1 MNVPTTPGGTPV
13 MRPFQPSRR
22 ASDMA
27 LNLVVFDPA
36 ITEAFSKC
44 VGQRRH
50 EPGGCHLLGPPPF
63 SHAVRRVPRYL
74 RTMFAEHLLRFHQ
87 DVLEYE
93 KSARDIEARRDRAGE
108 IFAAYLSPK
117 GGHDVE
123 LDVPSLFE
131 IKKNL
136 ALDKKGR
143 PQQKEPG
150 TLTYAFHTAMVKIF
164 MRLKFECVNRT
175 LLLLRCYYCWY

>member
-1 MNVPTTPGGTPV
+1 
-13 MRPFQPSRR
+13 
-22 ASDMA
+22 
-27 LNLVVFDPA
+27 
-36 ITEAFSKC
+36 
-44 VGQRRH
+44 
-50 EPGGCHLLGPPPF
+50 
-63 SHAVRRVPRYL
+63 
-74 RTMFAEHLLRFHQ
+74 MFAEHLLRFHQ

-108 IFAAYLSPK
+108 IFAAYLAPK

-175 LLLLRCYYCWY
+175 LLLLRCLLVLVLVLHPPSCCSFCCCYYTRPPLPPPPPPPTTTTTTSTNSPPNPHINSPHLASL